1 MSHNNIKGSLRRLLL
16 FPAAAMTL
24 AAAAYNI
31 SGVVTDTQG
40 AAMTDATI
48 RILSKKDSSYVRG
61 GVADMDGRFSIAG
74 INNGSY
80 IVEAGYIGYNKA
92 FNNIRVNG
100 KNAKVDTLKVTE
112 SSVMLKETTVIG
124 VKTPIKVMEDT
135 IEFNADSYKTQPN
148 AVVEDLLKRLPGA
161 EVDSDGKITVNG
173 KEVSKILVDGKEF
186 FADDPKVASK
196 NLPVN
201 MVEKLQVVDRKSDLA
216 RLTGVDDGEDET
228 VINLT
233 VKKGMKNG
241 WFGTVE
247 GGYGTD
253 DRYQANFNIN
263 RFWNGNQITFLGSA
277 NNTNNLGFTDGN
289 GARFRRFGGNR
300 GINESQSFGINFNV
314 GKEEIIRVGGNVLYS
329 HTNLHTRTRQNREYL
344 FPDSASYDNSFKNT
358 RDKGHNVRADF
369 RVEWKPDSFN
379 TLDFRPYLSYNQNN
393 STSLSTD
400 TLYGGRIAPET
411 LVNQSRN
418 NSYDDGKS
426 WEFGGR
432 LIYNH
437 NFRSKRGR
445 SFSVMANY
453 RFSDVREDEEAYTHN
468 IFFRL
473 KNWLDNDSVDSYD
486 ELTSSH
492 TWANNITTRLSWTE
506 PLGDVAKG
514 NFLTLSYR
522 LQYRWNNA
530 DKDVSRQQIIYD
542 DGPWGDPVYSGW
554 LPNDTLSNS
563 FRNNFMTQEI
573 RLGYKKVSK
582 LYNLELGMAV
592 VPSMSKSENLT
603 RSEKSIPERWVWN
616 YAPFIRFRYKWSKQ
630 TSMNMFYNGRSSQP
644 SMNQLQP
651 VPDYSNPLNVVVGNP
666 ALKPSFSHNLIVRYQ
681 NFNQDHQRSI
691 MTMLHARLEQN
702 SIISRTTSNANSGGR
717 LTTYE
722 NVNGVWNM
730 RLMNMFSQPFGAS
743 KLWSFNN
750 NVFIMYSQS
759 AGYNNNLFNRA
770 GTFTLAESPS
780 IAFRPKNLELE
791 LRPRYRL
798 NYSHNTLDRIASTT
812 IHNYGGGF
820 NATYYT
826 PFGIVLATDLNYTA
840 STGYAAGYDQNEW
853 MWNASISYQF
863 LPGDAATI
871 QLKGYDLLQQRQT
884 VRRSVTANYID
895 NTEYNSLT
903 RYFML
908 TFTYRFNTFGKGNEP
923 QSRDFGRGFGGPG
936 RRGPGGPP
944 PGMRH

>member
-1 MSHNNIKGSLRRLLL
+1 MRRLLL
-16 FPAAAMTL
+16 LPAAAMTL

-31 SGVVTDTQG
+31 SGVVTDPQG
-40 AAMTDATI
+40 EAMPDATV
-48 RILSKKDSSYVRG
+48 RILAKKDSSFVRG
-61 GVADMDGRFSIAG
+61 GVADLNGRFTIAG
-74 INNGSY
+74 VNNGNY

-92 FNNIRVNG
+92 FRDVRVNSR
-100 KNAKVDTLKVTE
+100 NASADTLRVTE
-112 SSVMLKETTVIG
+112 SSVMLQETTVIG

-161 EVDSDGKITVNG
+161 EVDSEGKITING
-173 KEVSKILVDGKEF
+173 KEITKITIEGKEF

-196 NLPVN
+196 NIPVN

-233 VKKGMKNG
+233 VKKDMKNG

-253 DRYQANFNIN
+253 NRYQANFNIN

-277 NNTNNLGFTDGN
+277 NNTNDLGFTDGN
-289 GARFRRFGGNR
+289 GSRFRRFGGSQ
-300 GINESQSFGINFNV
+300 GINESQSFGVNFNL
-314 GKEEIIRVGGNVLYS
+314 GKEEILRVGGNVLYS

-344 FPDSASYDNSFKNT
+344 FPDSASYDNSFKDT

-379 TLDFRPYLSYNQNN
+379 TIDFRPYMSYNQNN
-393 STSLSTD
+393 SAALSTD
-400 TLYGGRIAPET
+400 TLYSGYMAPEA

-418 NSYDDGKS
+418 NSYDKGKS

-437 NFRSKRGR
+437 NFRSRRGR

-468 IFFRL
+468 VFYRL
-473 KNWLDNDSVDSYD
+473 KNWLKNDSVDSYD

-492 TWANNITTRLSWTE
+492 TWANNVTARLSWTE
-506 PLGDVAKG
+506 PLGDVARG

-522 LQYRWNNA
+522 VQYRWNNA
-530 DKDVSRQQIIYD
+530 DKDVSRQQIFYH
-542 DGPWGDPVYSGW
+542 DGPTGDPVLDEW
-554 LPNDTLSNS
+554 LHNDTLSNS
-563 FRNNFMTQEI
+563 FRNDFMTQEI

-582 LYNLELGMAV
+582 LYNLELGMAA

-616 YAPFIRFRYKWSKQ
+616 YAPFLRFRYKWSKQ
-630 TSMNMFYNGRSSQP
+630 TSLTMFYNGRSSQP
-644 SMNQLQP
+644 SMTQLQP
-651 VPDYSNPLNVVVGNP
+651 VPDYSNPLNVVRGNP
-666 ALKPSFSHNLIVRYQ
+666 GLKPSFSHNLMLRYQ
-681 NFNQDHQRSI
+681 SFNQDHQRSI
-691 MTMLHARLEQN
+691 MTMLNAGLEQN
-702 SIISRTTSNANSGGR
+702 SIISRTMSNANSGGR
-717 LTTYE
+717 VTTYE

-730 RLMNMFSQPFGAS
+730 RLMNMFSQPLGAS

-750 NVFIMYSQS
+750 NVFVMYRQS

-770 GTFTLAESPS
+770 GTLTFAESPS

-791 LRPRYRL
+791 LRPRYRV
-798 NYSHNTLDRIASTT
+798 NFSHNSLDRIASTT

-820 NATYYT
+820 NGTWYA

-840 STGYAAGYDQNEW
+840 STGYAAGYEQNEW

-884 VRRSVTANYID
+884 VNRTVSANYID

-923 QSRDFGRGFGGPG
+923 QSRSNGGYGPGGPGG